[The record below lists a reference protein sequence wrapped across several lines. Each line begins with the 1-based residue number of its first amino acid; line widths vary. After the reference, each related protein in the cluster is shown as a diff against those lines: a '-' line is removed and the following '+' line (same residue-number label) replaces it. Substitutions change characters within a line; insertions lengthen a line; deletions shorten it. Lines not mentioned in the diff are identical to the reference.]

1 MPIRSLARRA
11 VCALV
16 IAALCAC
23 TSMQPVRSANQS
35 VLAPAPATALLKA
48 GDTVRIRLVAGGERT
63 LTVSEVR
70 ADSIV
75 GRGEDGALQIALAD
89 IAAIER
95 RQFDASRTALLILG
109 TAALVHAA
117 RAVGAGLGRLLGP

>member
-1 MPIRSLARRA
+1 MPIRPLARRA
-11 VCALV
+11 ICALV

-23 TSMQPVRSANQS
+23 TSMQPLRSASQGDG
-35 VLAPAPATALLKA
+35 APTPATALLKA
-48 GDTVRIRLVAGGERT
+48 GDTVRIRLAAGGERT

-95 RQFDASRTALLILG
+95 RQFDASRTALLVLG
-109 TAALVHAA
+109 AAAIVQAA
-117 RAVGAGLGRLLGP
+117 RSVGAGLGRLLGP